1 MSTTLDHKARLQQQ
15 KEATRS
21 RIVRG
26 GNRLFSTQGYAETSM
41 EDIAREA
48 DISIRTIYLHFE
60 SKASILLAY
69 FDEWLGDFVDA
80 LCSRPV
86 DEPVDETVSAALDHL
101 FATGWDD
108 RSFADMARPF
118 PVAQFIGDGP
128 PEIAGRM
135 MHEWVRAQDRLA
147 ADTARRGNYP
157 ADSLIPRARAASIF
171 ASWVAL
177 LLVFRDGF
185 ESGGIPPAATGRTV
199 GQELIREMTRG
210 K

>member
-15 KEATRS
+15 KEATRT

-69 FDEWLGDFVDA
+69 FDEWLADFVDA

-101 FATGWDD
+101 VSTGWDD

-147 ADTARRGNYP
+147 ADTARRGNYA
-157 ADSLIPRARAASIF
+157 ADSLVPRARAASIF

-185 ESGGIPPAATGRTV
+185 ESGSIPPDATGRTV
-199 GQELIREMTRG
+199 GQALIREMTRR